1 MRRALLARI
10 VCNVR
15 KPARIEIIVRRIPV
29 CGVAC
34 MFLAS
39 LFPSWGQ
46 AQTGNLT
53 TIRVTSDLV
62 VIPVTVTDGSGRSV
76 TGLGRDNF
84 ELYEDKV
91 KQEITQFASEDSP
104 VSIGFV
110 FDTSGSMRHRIQKA
124 REAVAALLN
133 DANPKDEFFLVQFN
147 SRAQLLAGLTTRTDQ
162 IWQQVSAM
170 ETGGATALL
179 DAVEVALTEMKNAQ
193 YTRKAIVII
202 SDGEDNASR
211 CSLHELKANVR
222 ESDVLIYSIG
232 IGDSDNYMPGW
243 WPQSP
248 SGSALLNDIAKQTGG
263 RLFEIH
269 RLKELPGVASKISE
283 WLRHQYVLA
292 FKPSNAG
299 KTGGYRH
306 IEVKITKPDGFPRLH
321 AVWRLG
327 YYAPAE

>member
-1 MRRALLARI
+1 MRRASGVRI
-10 VCNVR
+10 VSKCERVTVD
-15 KPARIEIIVRRIPV
+15 ETIVRRIPV
-29 CGVAC
+29 FVVAC

-39 LFPSWGQ
+39 PCPSWCQ
-46 AQTGNLT
+46 AQTGSLA
-53 TIRVTSDLV
+53 TIRVNSELV

-76 TGLGRDNF
+76 TGLQRENF
-84 ELYEDKV
+84 ELYEDNV
-91 KQEITQFASEDSP
+91 KQEITQFASEDNP

-110 FDTSGSMRHRIQKA
+110 FDTSGSMRPRIQKA

-133 DANPKDEFFLVQFN
+133 DANPKDEFFLVQFS
-147 SRAQLLAGLTTRTDQ
+147 SRAQLLAGLTTRTDE
-162 IWQQVSAM
+162 IWQQVSGM

-179 DAVEVALTEMKNAQ
+179 DAVELALNEMKSAQ

-202 SDGEDNASR
+202 SDGDDNASR
-211 CSLHELKANVR
+211 YSLHELKAAVR
-222 ESDVLIYSIG
+222 ESDVLIYSLG
-232 IGDSDNYMPGW
+232 IGASDAYMPGW
-243 WPQSP
+243 FPQSP
-248 SGSALLNDIAKQTGG
+248 TGSALLNEIARQTGG

-292 FKPSNAG
+292 FKPSQAG
-299 KTGGYRH
+299 KIGGYRH
-306 IEVKITKPDGFPRLH
+306 IQVKITKPDGFPRLH